1 MSESS
6 AKPGRLLGRWSKRE
20 NDFLFSYPSKPDGHY
35 LYGVFSFIKDANGRT
50 LVEEL
55 ERRGY
60 DVKTLRFQVD
70 LLTPP
75 TPQKEQK

>member
-20 NDFLFSYPSKPDGHY
+20 KDFLFSYPSKPDGHY
-35 LYGVFSFIKDANGRT
+35 LYGVFCFIKDVNGRT

-60 DVKTLRFQVD
+60 DITTLRLQVD
-70 LLTPP
+70 RKKP
-75 TPQKEQK
+75 